1 MQLAYWIPIWEFA
14 DLPAFDEP
22 LEPVDDG
29 LPPHAAAS
37 RTRAAV
43 ATIAAAVRAAG
54 GCARRGR
61 RVTRVLRFILLSSG
75 LDDRA
80 AASGGVRPGRRCPG
94 TVPFAETG

>member
-1 MQLAYWIPIWEFA
+1 MQLAYWTPISEFA

-37 RTRAAV
+37 RARAAV
-43 ATIAAAVRAAG
+43 AMMAAAVRAAG
-54 GCARRGR
+54 GRARRGR
-61 RVTRVLRFILLSSG
+61 RVTRVLWFIMLSSG

-80 AASGGVRPGRRCPG
+80 GLQRRRPAWKALPG
-94 TVPFAETG
+94 AVPFAEAG